1 MQSEPTG
8 VTQKTSSLD
17 LVPDQTDSTHHGHDG
32 TVQPASRR
40 PCAGGA
46 YGSSPQSSYDPAV
59 FADASAVDGE
69 LEERTSR
76 QISPGLSSRTGSPVD
91 RIIEHELAFAS
102 SPRKRHQGPT
112 FSIIPSQRVS
122 SNQPAR
128 LIDFPNE
135 VLTHILSHLPAPSLS
150 EVSLVSHQF
159 HDLVTTPHAW
169 RIAFSRIFPGQ
180 ETLKTR
186 EYATNIINTD
196 VDAIRSEGRL
206 FTRLTSLASWR
217 SEYILRT
224 RLLRS
229 LARGRPAESQSQAV
243 QGSSRS
249 NSSHNGSAQITY
261 NSNLSTMVN
270 HLHANFG
277 TGFNKRLPSFIHGS
291 DEVGSACLSDPR
303 AGKVDNWGFSDAAT
317 FSQFVDHYPGES
329 QYGLGTADVIG
340 VPNVMD
346 VSRPYGM
353 IYAEG
358 MPGGSIYYRSSEER
372 RGREISQRAAGVS
385 DPELGIPDLWTLGTG
400 LETTCSVWIAKNIKI
415 PTCSEGLIGILSG
428 SSHGV
433 VTSYS
438 IGTNGLNERRIER
451 GEVTARWVLSPGIPI
466 IAIVADDNVSIERL
480 ASNRTWAVALNALG
494 EVYYLTEL
502 PTRPCLDRKLKLNEI
517 AIQRIAWET
526 GRTVHWSLVEPS
538 RRAARIDP
546 FGSSEVDG
554 SYTPRTSWNGANLSK
569 DQIIAETREVQV
581 FLEKKPKHFRGVCH
595 GWDMQRRLEVD
606 FANENEFSLG
616 ETIVVI
622 GCGLDEGQSVSMRR
636 FTRHKFL
643 ADTEDPTTND
653 NLVIQ
658 EMEKTQEP
666 PSIFNSSTP
675 ALIGS
680 SSWSF
685 KPVRRAS
692 GSSAVSSPGPSLIE
706 EWRTS
711 VLGFGGLNMPHITTT
726 AIDSST
732 YSLLTTSEDPLLS
745 VGGVSLASSPTSSPL
760 PQMPR
765 PGSAL
770 DVPGQRARLIAVGT
784 KTGIIIIWNMRDSI
798 SNNNAIESVVQPV
811 RIIYTDSPQISS
823 LALSSLYLVHGGN
836 DGLVQAWDPLA
847 SVPGPIRTLNSRFS
861 SRARRRLVQAEA
873 SAQGVGINLFAA
885 GALLLDPDPTV
896 LRGIVSLGT
905 HLRYWSYS
913 SSAVDQYKGS
923 KRRTRRAERG
933 SNQAS
938 ERFSG
943 TGRSALKDYIAN
955 EKLELEHEKKQ
966 KRKEAERLAGR
977 FGLDLLGP
985 GATEDEILA
994 YATMLS
1000 EEAAASDEQRR
1011 KSESESS
1018 TDGENSDRVTGGA
1031 PIPPD
1036 FVQDG
1041 GDVDADLAEAIRLS
1055 LEEGNENQ
1063 PAEDPYSSG
1072 FTVKCAKSKR
1082 SPSQSPPLSV
1092 PAATVEQ
1099 DDLDFALQLSR
1110 EVDNRRPEN
1119 WKGKQRAS

>member
-1 MQSEPTG
+1 M
-8 VTQKTSSLD
+8 
-17 LVPDQTDSTHHGHDG
+17 
-32 TVQPASRR
+32 
-40 PCAGGA
+40 
-46 YGSSPQSSYDPAV
+46 
-59 FADASAVDGE
+59 
-69 LEERTSR
+69 
-76 QISPGLSSRTGSPVD
+76 
-91 RIIEHELAFAS
+91 
-102 SPRKRHQGPT
+102 
-112 FSIIPSQRVS
+112 
-122 SNQPAR
+122 
-128 LIDFPNE
+128 LIYAE
-135 VLTHILSHLPAPSLS
+135 VLTHILSHLPAPSLC
-150 EVSLVSHQF
+150 EVSLVSHRF

-186 EYATNIINTD
+186 EYATDVTDSD
-196 VDAIRSEGRL
+196 VDAIRSERRL

-229 LARGRPAESQSQAV
+229 LARGRPAEFQSQAV
-243 QGSSRS
+243 QGSPRS
-249 NSSHNGSAQITY
+249 NSSHSGSAQITY

-270 HLHANFG
+270 HLHATFG

-303 AGKVDNWGFSDAAT
+303 TGKVDNWGFSDAMT
-317 FSQFVDHYPGES
+317 FSQFVDHYLGEP

-358 MPGGSIYYRSSEER
+358 MPGGTIYYRSSEER
-372 RGREISQRAAGVS
+372 RGREILHRAAGVS
-385 DPELGIPDLWTLGTG
+385 DPELGIPDLWTLETG
-400 LETTCSVWIAKNIKI
+400 LETTCSVWIAKTAKI
-415 PTCSEGLIGILSG
+415 PTCSDGLIGMLSG

-438 IGTNGLNERRIER
+438 VGTNGLNERRIER

-466 IAIVADDNVSIERL
+466 ITIVVDDNVSTKRL
-480 ASNRTWAVALNALG
+480 ASDRIWAVALNALG

-502 PTRPCLDRKLKLNEI
+502 PTRPYIDRKLKLNEV
-517 AIQRIAWET
+517 AIQQIAWET
-526 GRTVHWSLVEPS
+526 GRTVHWNLVEPS
-538 RRAARIDP
+538 RRVARIDP
-546 FGSSEVDG
+546 FGSSDVDG
-554 SYTPRTSWNGANLSK
+554 SYTPRTSWNGADLSK
-569 DQIIAETREVQV
+569 DQIIAETKEVQV
-581 FLEKKPKHFRGVCH
+581 FLEKKPKYFRGVCQ
-595 GWDMQRRLEVD
+595 GWDMRRRLEVD
-606 FANENEFSLG
+606 FANENEFSSG

-622 GCGLDEGQSVSMRR
+622 GCGLDEGQSVSIRR

-653 NLVIQ
+653 NSIIQ
-658 EMEKTQEP
+658 ETGKPQET
-666 PSIFNSSTP
+666 PSVFNNISSAP
-675 ALIGS
+675 ISAI
-680 SSWSF
+680 SWSF
-685 KPVRRAS
+685 KNVRRAS
-692 GSSAVSSPGPSLIE
+692 ESSSVSSPGPNLIE

-711 VLGFGGLNMPHITTT
+711 VLGFGGLNAPQITTT
-726 AIDSST
+726 TIDSST

-745 VGGVSLASSPTSSPL
+745 VGGASLASSPTSSPL

-770 DVPGQRARLIAVGT
+770 DVPGQRARLVAVGT
-784 KTGIIIIWNMRDSI
+784 KTGIIIIWNMRHPI
-798 SNNNAIESVVQPV
+798 SNNNSIESVIQPI

-847 SVPGPIRTLNSRFS
+847 SVSGPIRTLNSRFS

-873 SAQGVGINLFAA
+873 SAHGVGINLFAA

-913 SSAVDQYKGS
+913 SSAVDQYKSS

-933 SNQAS
+933 SNQGS

-955 EKLELEHEKKQ
+955 EKLELEQEKKQ

-985 GATEDEILA
+985 EATEDEILA

-1000 EEAAASDEQRR
+1000 EEAAASDEKRR

-1018 TDGENSDRVTGGA
+1018 ADGESSDRTTGGG

-1036 FVQDG
+1036 SVQDA

-1055 LEEGNENQ
+1055 LEEGNGNQ
-1063 PAEDPYSSG
+1063 SADDPYSSG
-1072 FTVKCAKSKR
+1072 FTVEYAKSKW
-1082 SPSQSPPLSV
+1082 SPSQSPPQSV
-1092 PAATVEQ
+1092 PAAAIEQ

-1110 EVDNRRPEN
+1110 VEEESREADNMTPE
-1119 WKGKQRAS
+1119 KGKGKARAS